1 MKRISAY
8 NIRLASEQ
16 LGDSRYFSCSDF
28 FATGTEFSRDDSI
41 RSSLSRNSSQRTPRR
56 PGLPPQSQMKVRTLP
71 NDALSQLLF
80 APSSSKIDRAQ
91 SLKPIKSRPIRN
103 TDYCNLNC
111 DEQESQ
117 RAQEKVKKMHKAI
130 FRRQSK
136 AVSRL
141 INLLSIV
148 FSNQHPHQHHL
159 DRVPLING

>member
-117 RAQEKVKKMHKAI
+117 RAQEKVKKCI
-130 FRRQSK
+130 RRYF
-136 AVSRL
+136 ADNLRL
-141 INLLSIV
+141 LVDL
-148 FSNQHPHQHHL
+148 
-159 DRVPLING
+159 